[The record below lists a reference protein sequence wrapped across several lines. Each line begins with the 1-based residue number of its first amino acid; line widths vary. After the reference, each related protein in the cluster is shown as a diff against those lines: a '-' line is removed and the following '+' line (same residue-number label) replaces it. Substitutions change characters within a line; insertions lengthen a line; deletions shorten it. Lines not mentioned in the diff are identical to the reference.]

1 MEDLRE
7 SEEISKVRY
16 DILKHAILM
25 SYRTSYH
32 RCYELITYGLVLNI
46 IGAGLLILKAHF
58 DKNVIE
64 ATIQKKFDEYG
75 FKSNDTSGE
84 EESIFEP
91 NSYLIVLI
99 TMLGRIANVV
109 GTMKM
114 YKGLGKFFSE
124 RKRKKFRRAT
134 ERVQNGDTE
143 VEITELFADCCQF
156 F

>member
-1 MEDLRE
+1 
-7 SEEISKVRY
+7 
-16 DILKHAILM
+16 
-25 SYRTSYH
+25 
-32 RCYELITYGLVLNI
+32 
-46 IGAGLLILKAHF
+46 
-58 DKNVIE
+58 
-64 ATIQKKFDEYG
+64 
-75 FKSNDTSGE
+75 FKSNDTNRE
-84 EESIFEP
+84 EESVFEP

-99 TMLGRIANVV
+99 TMMGRIANVV

-143 VEITELFADCCQF
+143 VEITEIFADCCQF

>member
-1 MEDLRE
+1 M
-7 SEEISKVRY
+7 S
-16 DILKHAILM
+16 LKLDGKAYLNQNG
-25 SYRTSYH
+25 
-32 RCYELITYGLVLNI
+32 CYELITYGLVLNI

-64 ATIQKKFDEYG
+64 ATIQKKFEEYG
-75 FKSNDTSGE
+75 FKSNDTNRE
-84 EESIFEP
+84 EESVFEP

-99 TMLGRIANVV
+99 TMMGRIANVV

-143 VEITELFADCCQF
+143 VEITEIFADCCQF

>member
-1 MEDLRE
+1 MG
-7 SEEISKVRY
+7 
-16 DILKHAILM
+16 
-25 SYRTSYH
+25 TSQFDALQN
-32 RCYELITYGLVLNI
+32 RLGCYELITYGLVLNV

-75 FKSNDTSGE
+75 IKSNDTNGE
-84 EESIFEP
+84 EESLFEP
-91 NSYLIVLI
+91 NSYLIVLV